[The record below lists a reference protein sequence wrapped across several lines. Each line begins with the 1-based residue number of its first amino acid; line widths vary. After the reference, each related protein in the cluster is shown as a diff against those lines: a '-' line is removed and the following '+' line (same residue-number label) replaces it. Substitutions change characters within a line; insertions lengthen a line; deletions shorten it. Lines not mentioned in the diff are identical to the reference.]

1 MLDASVPLSR
11 REAHARRP
19 SWVWLKPDPGCRRKR
34 PRRARSRI
42 RTREFVASTILGSF
56 QPMATIELTGAEE
69 VAWDLSDLYESGDD
83 PRLEQDVQEAEA
95 AAAAFRERYYGRVAE
110 LSATEFA
117 EAIDERER
125 IESIFT
131 RAIYY
136 AHLWFSTDM
145 ADSPRGALLARLTEK
160 GAGLDTQLLF
170 FGLEIADLD
179 DAATE
184 VLLADAALERW
195 AHWLR
200 SVRKFRPYILTEP
213 EEKIMT
219 EKSVSGM
226 TAWDRLFDELLG
238 AVRVD
243 LDGAEISFEEAMAKL
258 YSGDREERRQASE
271 AVTVALEPG
280 LRTRTFIFNTI
291 VLDKSIDDRLRGY
304 ETWLSARNLR
314 NDTTDEA
321 VQALIDATTARYDVV
336 QRYYRLKARLIGLD
350 RLTFYDRM
358 APIGDDPTKASWDDA
373 RQIVVDAYR
382 DFSGEVGDIA
392 ERFFRES
399 WIDAPVRD
407 NKRSGAFCATN
418 VPGVHPYV
426 FMNFTG
432 DRRSILTLAHE
443 LGHGLHGYLAQ
454 PLGLFNADTPLT
466 TAETASVFGEALTFK
481 RLLAVEDDP
490 SRRLNLLAGRIEDSI
505 ATVFRQIALNR
516 FEDAV
521 HTTRREEGEFS
532 MEKLEALWLESQ
544 TQLFGDS
551 VDIDGYGTWWS
562 YVSHFM
568 GSPGYVYA
576 YAYGFLFALS
586 IFRKYELEG
595 ETMVEP
601 YLDVLRAG
609 GSRPP
614 EELAKIVGLDL
625 TDPRIWESGIDALA
639 AELDEAEALA
649 AEIGLG

>member
-1 MLDASVPLSR
+1 M
-11 REAHARRP
+11 
-19 SWVWLKPDPGCRRKR
+19 
-34 PRRARSRI
+34 
-42 RTREFVASTILGSF
+42 TT
-56 QPMATIELTGAEE
+56 TELTGAEN

-83 PRLEQDVQEAEA
+83 PRIEQDVEETDA
-95 AAAAFRERYYGRVAE
+95 AAAAFRERYYGTIAKLSAAE
-110 LSATEFA
+110 LA

-136 AHLWFSTDM
+136 AHLQFSTDM
-145 ADSPRGALLARLTEK
+145 ADPTRGALLARLTEK
-160 GAGLDTQLLF
+160 GATIDTQLLF

-179 DAATE
+179 DAA
-184 VLLADAALERW
+184 ADALHADPAIGRW
-195 AHWLR
+195 QYWLR
-200 SVRKFRPYILTEP
+200 SVRKFRPYILSEP

-219 EKSVSGM
+219 EKSVSGVS
-226 TAWDRLFDELLG
+226 AWDRLFDEHLG

-243 LDGAEISFEEAMAKL
+243 LDGTEISFEQAMAKL
-258 YSGDREERRQASE
+258 YSNDRDERRRASD
-271 AVTVALEPG
+271 AVTVALQPG
-280 LRTRTFIFNTI
+280 LRTRAFIFNTI

-304 ETWLSARNLR
+304 NTWISARNLR

-321 VQALIDATTARYDVV
+321 VQALIDATVARYEVV

-350 RLTFYDRM
+350 RLAFYDRM
-358 APIGDDPTKASWDDA
+358 APIGQDPTKTSWEEA
-373 RQIVVDAYR
+373 RQVVLDAYR
-382 DFSGEVGDIA
+382 DFSGDVGDIA
-392 ERFFRES
+392 ERFFSEN
-399 WIDAPVRD
+399 WIDAPVRE
-407 NKRSGAFCATN
+407 NKRTGAFCATN
-418 VPGVHPYV
+418 VPDVHPYV

-454 PLGLFNADTPLT
+454 PLGLFNANTPLT

-481 RLLAVEDDP
+481 RLLALEDDP
-490 SRRLNLLAGRIEDSI
+490 ARRLNLLAGRIEDSI

-521 HTTRREEGEFS
+521 HTARREEGELS
-532 MEKLEALWLESQ
+532 MEKLEELWLGTQ
-544 TQLFGDS
+544 TQLLGDS
-551 VDIDGYGTWWS
+551 VDVDGYGSWWS

-595 ETMVEP
+595 DAMVEP

-609 GSRPP
+609 GSKPP
-614 EELAKIVGLDL
+614 EELAEIVGLDL

-639 AELDEAEALA
+639 VELDEAEALA
-649 AEIGLG
+649 ADIGLG